1 MRNDAPIGM
10 FDSGIGG
17 LTIAK
22 ALLERL
28 PRESLRYVGD
38 TAHMPYGDKS
48 PERLKEYA
56 TGIARRL
63 LDQGCKALVVA
74 CNSASSNALEEV
86 RAVAGSEVPV
96 IDVVHPVVEWAATH
110 HPGGNLALIG
120 TRATVQSGLYDTLMQ
135 RSGLKVE
142 SLATPLLASAIEEG
156 FHNGTISH
164 AVVEAYFSDG
174 WANDKDALVL
184 ACTHYPLV
192 MDDIRAQLPEGMAVL
207 NAPSIVSLR
216 VEEVLRERGLLSATD
231 TATRRFEVT
240 DFTQS
245 FADGASHIMGE
256 HVDLVEAAWP
266 ETT

>member
-1 MRNDAPIGM
+1 MSNDAPIGM

-56 TGIARRL
+56 TGIAQRL
-63 LDQGCKALVVA
+63 LGQGCKALVVA
-74 CNSASSNALEEV
+74 CNSASSNAMEEV
-86 RAVAGSEVPV
+86 RELAGPDVPV
-96 IDVVHPVVEWAATH
+96 FDVVHPVVEWAAQH
-110 HPGGNLALIG
+110 HPGGDLGLIG
-120 TRATVQSGLYDTLMQ
+120 TRATVQSGLYNRLLLA
-135 RSGLKVE
+135 RGIRVE

-164 AVVEAYFSDG
+164 AVVEAYFADG
-174 WANDKDALVL
+174 WASCKDALVL

-192 MDDIRAQLPEGMAVL
+192 MDDIRAQLPRDMAVL
-207 NAPSIVSLR
+207 DAPSIVSQH
-216 VEEVLRERGLLSATD
+216 VEHVLGKRGLLAAGSSPS
-231 TATRRFEVT
+231 RRFEVT
-240 DFTQS
+240 DWTQS
-245 FADGASHIMGE
+245 FADGAAHILGQPVE
-256 HVDLVEAAWP
+256 LVEVAWP
-266 ETT
+266 EPK

>member
-1 MRNDAPIGM
+1 MSNDAPIGM

-56 TGIARRL
+56 TGIAQRL

-74 CNSASSNALEEV
+74 CNSASSNAMEEV
-86 RAVAGSEVPV
+86 RELAGPEVPV
-96 IDVVHPVVEWAATH
+96 IDVVHPVVEWAAQH
-110 HPGGNLALIG
+110 HPGGELGLIG
-120 TRATVQSGLYDTLMQ
+120 TRATVQSGLYDELLLA
-135 RSGLKVE
+135 RGICVE

-164 AVVEAYFSDG
+164 AVVEAYFADG
-174 WANDKDALVL
+174 WAAGKDALVL

-192 MDDIRAQLPEGMAVL
+192 MEDIRAQLPQGMAVL
-207 NAPSIVSLR
+207 DAPSIVSHH
-216 VEEVLRERGLLSATD
+216 VENVLRERGLLASGISP
-231 TATRRFEVT
+231 TRRFEVT
-240 DFTQS
+240 DWTQS
-245 FADGASHIMGE
+245 FADGAVHILGQPVE
-256 HVDLVEAAWP
+256 LVEVAWP
-266 ETT
+266 ESK

>member
-1 MRNDAPIGM
+1 MSNNAPIGM

-22 ALLERL
+22 ALVERL

-56 TGIARRL
+56 TGIAERL
-63 LDQGCKALVVA
+63 LNQGCKALVVA

-86 RAVAGSEVPV
+86 RALAGPNIPV
-96 IDVVHPVVEWAATH
+96 IDVVHPVVEWAHAH
-110 HPGGNLALIG
+110 HPKGDLALIG
-120 TRATVQSGLYDTLMQ
+120 TRATVQSQLYDTLLQ
-135 RSGLKVE
+135 ARGLSVT
-142 SLATPLLASAIEEG
+142 SRATPLLASAIEEG

-174 WANDKDALVL
+174 WAADKDALVL

-192 MDDIRAQLPEGMAVL
+192 MNDIQALLPEGMAVL
-207 NAPSIVSLR
+207 DAPRIVSEK
-216 VEEVLRERGLLSATD
+216 VAATLLEGGHLAD
-231 TATRRFEVT
+231 GPHPTRRFEVT
-240 DFTQS
+240 DWTQS
-245 FADGASHIMGE
+245 FADGASHILGQDVE
-256 HVDLVEAAWP
+256 LVEAPWP
-266 ETT
+266 ETH